1 MRLNK
6 EQILS
11 IAADI
16 AEVLVK
22 EDFIL
27 SDDPQAFKEKIIS
40 IITEELRIEDRLNED
55 VKEILSQHGD
65 KLMRHEVDYFEM
77 FKMVKAKLAKE
88 RDIIL

>member
-1 MRLNK
+1 MRLNR
-6 EQILS
+6 EQIFS

-16 AEVLVK
+16 ADVLVR
-22 EDFIL
+22 EEFIIV
-27 SDDPQAFKEKIIS
+27 DDPQAFKEKIIN
-40 IITEELRIEDRLNED
+40 IITEELKIEDQLNED

-88 RDIIL
+88 RNIVL